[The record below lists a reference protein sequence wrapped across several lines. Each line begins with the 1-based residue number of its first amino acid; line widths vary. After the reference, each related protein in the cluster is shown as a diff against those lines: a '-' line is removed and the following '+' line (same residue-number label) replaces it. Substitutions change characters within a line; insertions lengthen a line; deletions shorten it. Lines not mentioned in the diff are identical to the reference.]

1 MLMMRHGHGT
11 MSAVQDEFSADNL
24 ASCQRHSQLKGAW
37 QLGDFKRVRESTTR
51 S

>member
-24 ASCQRHSQLKGAW
+24 ASCQRHSQLKGRGR
-37 QLGDFKRVRESTTR
+37 LEVLRG
-51 S
+51 